1 MCVTMWPLEDK
12 KGEKTGY
19 SLQIKHLEPCRPAF
33 LNLTDIEVFQEK
45 NAPITL
51 LLIKILY
58 S

>member
-1 MCVTMWPLEDK
+1 MWPLEDK